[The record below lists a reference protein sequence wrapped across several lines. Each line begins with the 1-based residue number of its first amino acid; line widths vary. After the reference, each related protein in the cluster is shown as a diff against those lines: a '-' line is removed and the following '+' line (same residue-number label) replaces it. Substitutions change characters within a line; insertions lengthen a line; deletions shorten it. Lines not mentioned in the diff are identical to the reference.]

1 MSALPAK
8 TMQAHCNKC
17 GGERKHDVLHHEET
31 NWEFGDDV
39 ETPEGEFVDCGEN
52 GGAEYDLIRCCG
64 CETIALRQKSW
75 SSVDTDHLGRPEDH
89 IQYYPPAVFRP
100 QPRWL
105 KDFGSNCP
113 RNSFIEA
120 LLK

>member
-75 SSVDTDHLGRPEDH
+75 SSVDTDHLAGLR
-89 IQYYPPAVFRP
+89 IIFSITRRQYLDLSPA
-100 QPRWL
+100 
-105 KDFGSNCP
+105 G
-113 RNSFIEA
+113 
-120 LLK
+120 